1 MLWEG
6 AAPGVKFPELESLAR
21 LGLNALGPS
30 SRQAP
35 LLAWGVGPGPGPGA
49 HPGAS
54 QLALAAVGGGGRAP
68 WFHCLSVA

>member
-1 MLWEG
+1 MLWESAG
-6 AAPGVKFPELESLAR
+6 PGVKFPELESLAR

-35 LLAWGVGPGPGPGA
+35 LLAWGLVLVLVGA